1 MSSFELTRYVTIGQ
15 YIPADSA
22 VHRLDPRVKIILFA
36 MLVLTAAFASTYTG
50 NVVMAAA
57 CLLVLIVSRVP
68 VGYGLSGL
76 RPALPFVVVLF
87 ILQVLFL
94 GKGPG
99 AVVLWQAG
107 WFSVTADGLKIAV
120 VAVMR
125 FLEILCLVSV
135 LTLTTTVN
143 DLARGTEA
151 LLRPLARI
159 RFPVHEVT
167 LILTITVRFVP
178 TFAMEM
184 EKLVKAQAS
193 RGADFG
199 HFRWW
204 QVVRR
209 TKQTFPVIIPLFVSA
224 MHRAEDLITAMEARG
239 YVPGARRTTYTEYRM
254 QARDGVAAVLVVAF
268 CAAMWLIRFPV

>member
-99 AVVLWQAG
+99 TVVLWQAG

-125 FLEILCLVSV
+125 FLEILCLVVQAPRVDTAHLSPAEV
-135 LTLTTTVN
+135 PWPFWPPSIRKRPGDGGSN
-143 DLARGTEA
+143 EADEFPRGGS
-151 LLRPLARI
+151 P
-159 RFPVHEVT
+159 
-167 LILTITVRFVP
+167 
-178 TFAMEM
+178 
-184 EKLVKAQAS
+184 
-193 RGADFG
+193 
-199 HFRWW
+199 
-204 QVVRR
+204 
-209 TKQTFPVIIPLFVSA
+209 
-224 MHRAEDLITAMEARG
+224 
-239 YVPGARRTTYTEYRM
+239 
-254 QARDGVAAVLVVAF
+254 
-268 CAAMWLIRFPV
+268 